1 LYEVL
6 PELEEGAWSPQA
18 EAGILL
24 PGIFLDQPARRA
36 SSLGTIPFITLLAFL
51 ACVQLLRQAGH
62 AVSVTAT
69 RPRGM

>member
-1 LYEVL
+1 MRSFQNLKREHGVL
-6 PELEEGAWSPQA
+6 RQKLESYFQV
-18 EAGILL
+18 
-24 PGIFLDQPARRA
+24 IFLDQPARRA